1 MNNSFRK
8 IVIIGA
14 GSIGTA
20 LGNTLSVKKKL
31 DICLLSIETDV
42 VESIN
47 NQHINKKYFPNF
59 RLHSALKATGENSI
73 LQSADV
79 VFLAIPSVVT
89 VDYVLKIKSFL
100 NPEAVIVNLAKGF
113 GNNHQTIAENLQQE
127 LQNPVCALKGPTF
140 ALELINKIPSAFTIA
155 STDEKLFPMFDDLFD
170 DTPVYLDYS
179 TDVRGVEMLSILKNI
194 YAIVVG
200 IVDAH
205 FNSPNLRFLVLTK
218 AFNEMRKMLLQFG
231 GKEKTLFRYCGYGD
245 FGLTALND
253 LSRNRTLG
261 LLIGKGFFNEN
272 ISDKVVLEGKIAT
285 NIFINEIARAN
296 PAVNNFHLIK
306 ELYKVFNESYDISSF
321 VNNILKTTE
330 A

>member
-31 DICLLSIETDV
+31 DICLLSIEADV
-42 VESIN
+42 VDSIN

-59 RLHSALKATGENSI
+59 RLHTALKATVENSI

-155 STDEKLFPMFDDLFD
+155 STNEKFFPMFDDLFD

-231 GKEKTLFRYCGYGD
+231 GKEKTLFCYCGYGD

-321 VNNILKTTE
+321 VNNILITTE